1 MAIFLSS
8 MHFRRKINWCG
19 CPLVQHNQQDNLVL
33 EFLTLVA
40 FANQNYKHANDF
52 FLYLISATALRY
64 QEELMRLRLQ
74 KRQQEARKISLVN
87 AVRILQHRGSQSRS
101 RLSIMMTNNLKKEK
115 ETTEEIEKVI
125 STTKWMVWLFDQD
138 CKQLRGDID
147 EQHKIRMEAFEF
159 KMQPIVIN
167 EEPSRK
173 VSSIIIVQLLFIH
186 FKRL

>member
-1 MAIFLSS
+1 
-8 MHFRRKINWCG
+8 
-19 CPLVQHNQQDNLVL
+19 
-33 EFLTLVA
+33 
-40 FANQNYKHANDF
+40 
-52 FLYLISATALRY
+52 
-64 QEELMRLRLQ
+64 
-74 KRQQEARKISLVN
+74 
-87 AVRILQHRGSQSRS
+87 
-101 RLSIMMTNNLKKEK
+101 
-115 ETTEEIEKVI
+115 
-125 STTKWMVWLFDQD
+125 MVWLFDQD